1 MIGGPLMKKV
11 IDILQE
17 MHPQFDFL
25 QSEDFIKDGYIDSFD
40 LTKLIV
46 ELEDV
51 YDVELSGDD
60 VAAENF
66 RNVTV
71 ICQMLQR
78 HGVLVE
84 G

>member
-1 MIGGPLMKKV
+1 
-11 IDILQE
+11 

-25 QSEDFIKDGYIDSFD
+25 QSADFIADGYIDSFD

-46 ELEDV
+46 QLEEVYGIELA
-51 YDVELSGDD
+51 GDD

-66 RNVTV
+66 KNVTA
-71 ICQMLQR
+71 ICRMLQK